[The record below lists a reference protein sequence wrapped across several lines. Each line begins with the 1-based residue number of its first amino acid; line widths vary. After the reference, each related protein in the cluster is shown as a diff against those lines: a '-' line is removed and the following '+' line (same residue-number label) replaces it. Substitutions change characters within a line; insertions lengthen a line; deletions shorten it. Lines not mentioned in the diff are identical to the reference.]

1 MTAQKELIPTRPGD
15 LLRHKREQ
23 AGLTLEQAAG
33 LSRIKPDVLAA
44 IENGETDAIPAVYL
58 RGYVRNYA
66 RFLGV
71 DAAAIEESLQYMHGS
86 EPAVQSI
93 FSVPSARGRT
103 EKWLKTSS
111 YLAATAVI
119 AALVWQFTHE
129 AVRFSQRDSQLSS
142 TAVAPPEAVEHG
154 ADEAVPGRRP
164 AKTHLN
170 ASIASVEMIER
181 RKELEGKAVAEQAWA
196 AIGGQTG
203 DQAGDQASDT
213 DPGSGLHHLAI
224 TTSADTWVE
233 ILDGDG
239 TQLELDLIRAGSQ
252 RAYTGPAPF
261 SMMIG
266 RASAVVVSLDGD
278 SVDLGPHTRGNVARL
293 TLGGEETPGNA
304 STGGAG
310 EAAGEAGT
318 GAKAEGAP
326 EVGPGAGQ
334 EQLPESGGR

>member
-15 LLRHKREQ
+15 LLRHNREQ

-44 IENGETDAIPAVYL
+44 IESGETGAIPAVYL

-71 DAAAIEESLQYMHGS
+71 DAAAIEESLQYLHGA
-86 EPAVQSI
+86 EPAVQSV
-93 FSVPSARGRT
+93 FSGPSARGRT

-129 AVRFSQRDSQLSS
+129 AVRFSQRDSQLNS
-142 TAVAPPEAVEHG
+142 TAVAPPEAAG
-154 ADEAVPGRRP
+154 RAADEAVPGRRP

-196 AIGGQTG
+196 AIGGQGGSQSGNLGG
-203 DQAGDQASDT
+203 DA
-213 DPGSGLHHLAI
+213 DPGYGLHRLAI
-224 TTSADTWVE
+224 STSADTWVE

-239 TQLELDLIRAGSQ
+239 TQLELDLIRAGTQ
-252 RAYTGPAPF
+252 RDYTGPAPF

-293 TLGGEETPGNA
+293 TLGGEEPPGNGIP
-304 STGGAG
+304 GGAG
-310 EAAGEAGT
+310 GETGEAGA
-318 GAKAEGAP
+318 GDEP
-326 EVGPGAGQ
+326 ENGPGADQ

>member
-1 MTAQKELIPTRPGD
+1 MTAQTELIPMRPGD

-33 LSRIKPDVLAA
+33 LSRIKPAVLAA
-44 IENGETDAIPAVYL
+44 IESDETDAIPAVYL

-71 DAAAIEESLQYMHGS
+71 DAAAIEESLQYMHGA
-86 EPAVQSI
+86 EPAVQSV

-142 TAVAPPEAVEHG
+142 TAAAPPEAAEHG
-154 ADEAVPGRRP
+154 ADEAVPGKRP

-196 AIGGQTG
+196 AIGGKTG
-203 DQAGDQASDT
+203 ANDSGGAA
-213 DPGSGLHHLAI
+213 PGNGLHRLAI
-224 TTSADTWVE
+224 STSADTWVE

-239 TQLELDLIRAGSQ
+239 AQLELDLIRAGS
-252 RAYTGPAPF
+252 RRDYTGPAPF

-278 SVDLGPHTRGNVARL
+278 AVDLGPHTRGNVARL
-293 TLGGEETPGNA
+293 TLGGE
-304 STGGAG
+304 
-310 EAAGEAGT
+310 AGT
-318 GAKAEGAP
+318 EDEP
-326 EVGPGAGQ
+326 EKGPENGPENGPGAGQ

>member
-44 IENGETDAIPAVYL
+44 IESGETEAIPAVYL

-66 RFLGV
+66 RFLGI
-71 DAAAIEESLQYMHGS
+71 DAAAIEESLQYMRGS
-86 EPAVQSI
+86 EPAVQSV

-142 TAVAPPEAVEHG
+142 TAVAPPDAAERG

-181 RKELEGKAVAEQAWA
+181 RKEFEGKAVAEQAWA
-196 AIGGQTG
+196 AIGGKGGGQGG
-203 DQAGDQASDT
+203 DA
-213 DPGSGLHHLAI
+213 DPGNGLHRLAI
-224 TTSADTWVE
+224 STSADTWVE

-252 RAYTGPAPF
+252 RDYTGPAPF

-278 SVDLGPHTRGNVARL
+278 AVDLGPHTRGNVARL
-293 TLGGEETPGNA
+293 TLGGE
-304 STGGAG
+304 
-310 EAAGEAGT
+310 AGT
-318 GAKAEGAP
+318 DGEP
-326 EVGPGAGQ
+326 ENGPGTGQ
-334 EQLPESGGR
+334 EQPPESGGR

>member
-1 MTAQKELIPTRPGD
+1 MTAQKELIPMRPGD

-33 LSRIKPDVLAA
+33 LSRISPAVLAA
-44 IENGETDAIPAVYL
+44 IESDETDAIPGVYL

-86 EPAVQSI
+86 EPAVQSV

-129 AVRFSQRDSQLSS
+129 AVRFSQRDSQLST
-142 TAVAPPEAVEHG
+142 TAVAAPEAAERGV
-154 ADEAVPGRRP
+154 DEAVPGRRP

-196 AIGGQTG
+196 AIGGR
-203 DQAGDQASDT
+203 AGDA
-213 DPGSGLHHLAI
+213 DPGNGLHRLAI
-224 TTSADTWVE
+224 STSADTWVE

-239 TQLELDLIRAGSQ
+239 TQLELDLIRAGS
-252 RAYTGPAPF
+252 RREYTGPAPF
-261 SMMIG
+261 SMMFG

-293 TLGGEETPGNA
+293 TLGGEETPG
-304 STGGAG
+304 SGIPGGPGEEAG
-310 EAAGEAGT
+310 EVGTDEASEHGSEN
-318 GAKAEGAP
+318 GP
-326 EVGPGAGQ
+326 ENVPGAGQ

>member
-1 MTAQKELIPTRPGD
+1 MTAQKELIPMRPGD

-33 LSRIKPDVLAA
+33 RSRIKPTVLAA
-44 IENGETDAIPAVYL
+44 IESGETDAIPAVYL

-71 DAAAIEESLQYMHGS
+71 DVEAIEESLQYMHGS
-86 EPAVQSI
+86 EPAVQSV
-93 FSVPSARGRT
+93 FSVPSARGHA

-142 TAVAPPEAVEHG
+142 TVVAPPEAAERG

-196 AIGGQTG
+196 AIGGQVG
-203 DQAGDQASDT
+203 DT
-213 DPGSGLHHLAI
+213 DPENGLHRLAI
-224 TTSADTWVE
+224 STSADTWVE

-252 RAYTGPAPF
+252 RDYTGPAPF

-266 RASAVVVSLDGD
+266 RASAVVLSLDGD
-278 SVDLGPHTRGNVARL
+278 AVDLGPHTRGNVARL
-293 TLGGEETPGNA
+293 TLGGEETAGSGIPGGA
-304 STGGAG
+304 GGGAG
-310 EAAGEAGT
+310 EAGT
-318 GAKAEGAP
+318 DDEP
-326 EVGPGAGQ
+326 ENGPGAGQ

>member
-1 MTAQKELIPTRPGD
+1 MTAQKELIPMRPGD

-23 AGLTLEQAAG
+23 ASLTLEQAAG

-44 IENGETDAIPAVYL
+44 IESDETDAIAAVYL

-86 EPAVQSI
+86 EPAVQSV
-93 FSVPSARGRT
+93 FSVPSARGHA

-142 TAVAPPEAVEHG
+142 TVVAPPEAAERG

-196 AIGGQTG
+196 AIGGQVG
-203 DQAGDQASDT
+203 DT
-213 DPGSGLHHLAI
+213 DPENGLHRLAI
-224 TTSADTWVE
+224 STSADTWVE

-252 RAYTGPAPF
+252 RDYTGPAPF

-266 RASAVVVSLDGD
+266 RASAVVLSLDGD
-278 SVDLGPHTRGNVARL
+278 AVDLGPHTRGNVARL
-293 TLGGEETPGNA
+293 SLGGEETPGNGIP
-304 STGGAG
+304 GGAAG
-310 EAAGEAGT
+310 EGGEAGT
-318 GAKAEGAP
+318 DGEPANGPENGPENGA
-326 EVGPGAGQ
+326 GAGQ
-334 EQLPESGGR
+334 EQLPDSGGR